1 MTEEENMN
9 HLTIQH
15 LPELPFEVEE
25 SINQL
30 RVNLGF
36 CGDQIKTVMI
46 TSSVPNEGK
55 SFIAIHLWRMLAELG
70 SRVLLI
76 DCDLRLSEMRT
87 KYGISSAEKLT
98 GIVHYLAGKVEL
110 QDAVYETN
118 IPNGFFMPVAASV
131 ANPTILLENPRFT
144 EMIETCAR
152 QFDYI
157 LIDTPP
163 LESVADALR
172 IALHTDGV
180 VMVVRSGQTSRK
192 LVADAVDKL
201 KRTGVPILGLVL
213 NRVGVNQKGGAY
225 YKRYYHGYY
234 SKEYGRKNGRTR
246 SVVHTTK

>member
-9 HLTIQH
+9 HLTIQY

-36 CGDQIKTVMI
+36 CGDRIKTVMI

-110 QDAVYETN
+110 QDAVYATN

-213 NRVGVNQKGGAY
+213 NRVGVNQKGSAY

>member
-1 MTEEENMN
+1 MN

-110 QDAVYETN
+110 QDAVYTTN

>member
-1 MTEEENMN
+1 MN
-9 HLTIQH
+9 HLTIQY

-30 RVNLGF
+30 RANLGF

-46 TSSVPNEGK
+46 TSGVPNEGK

-110 QDAVYETN
+110 QDAVYATN

>member
-1 MTEEENMN
+1 MN

-110 QDAVYETN
+110 QDAVYATN

-213 NRVGVNQKGGAY
+213 NRVGVNQNGGAY

>member
-1 MTEEENMN
+1 MN

-87 KYGISSAEKLT
+87 KYGISSEEKLT

-110 QDAVYETN
+110 QDAVYATN